1 MPQAVR
7 QYMMESLADWRMYDR
22 LYEQMQEYGLDQ
34 IGSSAKVAV
43 ATYLLDAMEEREQDE
58 ELLLLCTSAFLNKK
72 YNDRILQYLSDFY
85 SGPVET
91 MLRLWRAAQ
100 DFELRTRDL
109 EERILEQMLYT
120 DMDLMQALEVFAHYY
135 ESGGQ
140 ELIVLAVITVFAQN
154 YFVKE
159 AALPKQILAII
170 RRRYQSG
177 KKLNDAC
184 KLALLKSF
192 SGMSSLQEA
201 QYEAA
206 DVLLAEFTGRN
217 MNFHFIKDWTGGWY
231 RNIICMTKF
240 MWNTG
245 QTKRNMS
252 CCTTAGMRMGSSF
265 TKWICRMSMP
275 VFCGNIC
282 GIFGEEIQYYI
293 TEEYKNK
300 VVSTESNRL
309 TCNDIYA
316 QKDESRYNLINQ
328 MLISETLSDEVSM
341 FQTMKQ
347 YAGYDEVTKK
357 YLSFCKQDGRRDG
370 SQYLLSWHRTE
381 RLVCH
386 GKLYATEYGR
396 TGDGQHDCR
405 Q

>member
-217 MNFHFIKDWTGGWY
+217 MNFSFY
-231 RNIICMTKF
+231 
-240 MWNTG
+240 
-245 QTKRNMS
+245 KRLDRRLVQKYHLYDKIYVEHRTNPKKHVVLHYSRDEDGEQFHEVDMPNVY
-252 CCTTAGMRMGSSF
+252 AGIF
-265 TKWICRMSMP
+265 VETFV
-275 VFCGNIC
+275 VF
-282 GIFGEEIQYYI
+282 FGEEIQYYI

-357 YLSFCKQDGRRDG
+357 VFK
-370 SQYLLSWHRTE
+370 LL
-381 RLVCH
+381 
-386 GKLYATEYGR
+386 
-396 TGDGQHDCR
+396 
-405 Q
+405 

>member
-1 MPQAVR
+1 
-7 QYMMESLADWRMYDR
+7 
-22 LYEQMQEYGLDQ
+22 
-34 IGSSAKVAV
+34 
-43 ATYLLDAMEEREQDE
+43 
-58 ELLLLCTSAFLNKK
+58 
-72 YNDRILQYLSDFY
+72 
-85 SGPVET
+85 
-91 MLRLWRAAQ
+91 
-100 DFELRTRDL
+100 
-109 EERILEQMLYT
+109 
-120 DMDLMQALEVFAHYY
+120 
-135 ESGGQ
+135 
-140 ELIVLAVITVFAQN
+140 
-154 YFVKE
+154 
-159 AALPKQILAII
+159 
-170 RRRYQSG
+170 
-177 KKLNDAC
+177 
-184 KLALLKSF
+184 
-192 SGMSSLQEA
+192 
-201 QYEAA
+201 
-206 DVLLAEFTGRN
+206 
-217 MNFHFIKDWTGGWY
+217 
-231 RNIICMTKF
+231 

-245 QTKRNMS
+245 QTQKKHVVLHYSRDEDGEQFHEVDMPNVY
-252 CCTTAGMRMGSSF
+252 AGIF
-265 TKWICRMSMP
+265 VETFV
-275 VFCGNIC
+275 VF
-282 GIFGEEIQYYI
+282 FGEEIQYYI

-370 SQYLLSWHRTE
+370 SQYLLSWHRAE

>member
-1 MPQAVR
+1 
-7 QYMMESLADWRMYDR
+7 
-22 LYEQMQEYGLDQ
+22 
-34 IGSSAKVAV
+34 
-43 ATYLLDAMEEREQDE
+43 
-58 ELLLLCTSAFLNKK
+58 
-72 YNDRILQYLSDFY
+72 
-85 SGPVET
+85 
-91 MLRLWRAAQ
+91 
-100 DFELRTRDL
+100 
-109 EERILEQMLYT
+109 MLYT

-217 MNFHFIKDWTGGWY
+217 MNFSFY
-231 RNIICMTKF
+231 
-240 MWNTG
+240 
-245 QTKRNMS
+245 KRLDRRLVQKYHLYDKIYVEHRTNQKKHVVLHYSRDEDGEQFHEVDMPNVY
-252 CCTTAGMRMGSSF
+252 AGIF
-265 TKWICRMSMP
+265 VETFV
-275 VFCGNIC
+275 VF
-282 GIFGEEIQYYI
+282 FGEEIQYYI

-357 YLSFCKQDGRRDG
+357 VFK
-370 SQYLLSWHRTE
+370 LL
-381 RLVCH
+381 
-386 GKLYATEYGR
+386 
-396 TGDGQHDCR
+396 
-405 Q
+405 